1 MPNEPDYKKA
11 CEILDDAVQEASRT
25 LARAH
30 LRISLMMQS
39 AQSSQPPEDEEGIQE
54 EIDAFLDSKKAG
66 PH

>member
-30 LRISLMMQS
+30 LRISPMMRS
-39 AQSSQPPEDEEGIQE
+39 AQNSQPPEDEESVQE
-54 EIDAFLDSKKAG
+54 EIDAFLVSKKG
-66 PH
+66 RIT